1 MNSPLLIE
9 DGLTGRQLG
18 DAYEDCASDLF
29 RQFAASLG
37 GDIEER
43 PGVSRHFTFP
53 DHFMFRGAWNT
64 RLTPENADAAIEETI
79 AWFRARGA
87 ERFGWWT
94 HGSTTPDDIG
104 HRLIAHGFTALHPR
118 EGVLDAS
125 VPTVAQGAPVMAADL
140 HLIDET
146 ALDKAPAGFRV
157 EQAVT
162 EAALEAFRCIVAES
176 YPALPLVAGA
186 WGEAT
191 RAAGF
196 ERAPWRIYVGWL
208 DGEPVATNVVTEGG
222 GIVGLWNIATL
233 AAQRGRG
240 IGAAI
245 TVAPLLEARAKGY
258 RYVGLFASTL
268 GAPVYQR
275 LGFDFT
281 GTNLNRYVWR
291 NRNLTP

>member
-1 MNSPLLIE
+1 MNSPLLTG
-9 DGLTGRQLG
+9 GLSGRQLG

-37 GDIEER
+37 GETEEVA
-43 PGVSRHFTFP
+43 GISHHFTFP
-53 DHFMFRGAWNT
+53 GHFMFRGAWNA
-64 RLTPENADAAIEETI
+64 RLTAETADAAIAETI
-79 AWFRARGA
+79 DWFKARGA
-87 ERFGWWT
+87 ARFGWWT
-94 HGSTTPDDIG
+94 HASTTPDDIG
-104 HRLIAHGFTALHPR
+104 HRLIAHGFTALYPR
-118 EGVLDAS
+118 DGALDPD
-125 VPTVAQGAPVMAADL
+125 VPTVMQGPPVMAADL
-140 HLIDET
+140 NLLDMS

-162 EAALEAFRCIVAES
+162 EPALEAFRCIVAES
-176 YPALPLVAGA
+176 YIANPLVGDA
-186 WGEAT
+186 WVEAT
-191 RAAGF
+191 RAAGL

-233 AAQRGRG
+233 AAHRGKG

-275 LGFDFT
+275 LGFEFT
-281 GTNLNRYVWR
+281 GTRLNRYVWDSAKS
-291 NRNLTP
+291 